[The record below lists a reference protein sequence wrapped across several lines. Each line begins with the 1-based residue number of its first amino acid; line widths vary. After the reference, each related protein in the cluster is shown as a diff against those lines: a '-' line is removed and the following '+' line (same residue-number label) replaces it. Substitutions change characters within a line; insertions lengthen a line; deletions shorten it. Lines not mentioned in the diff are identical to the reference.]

1 MHRANVECLEGM
13 INGCAVRLKERFGL
27 ASVVDYYKQHI
38 AERKRLVHNEM
49 YRLFVSS
56 DPMVMC
62 KDVVGEIEKFIG
74 WWSVCAR
81 GLRGR
86 R

>member
-1 MHRANVECLEGM
+1 MHGANVECLEGM

-49 YRLFVSS
+49 YRLFVS
-56 DPMVMC
+56 C
-62 KDVVGEIEKFIG
+62 KPWVLCNDVTKEI
-74 WWSVCAR
+74 
-81 GLRGR
+81 
-86 R
+86 